1 MSRKRAS
8 LLFASCFCLLF
19 ISATSDFSL
28 AKGEG
33 DTTEG
38 REEELKTLREKR
50 DRFFKEDAN
59 SPLKE
64 VDRKNFKGLFYY
76 PINLRYA
83 MTGSVERYPIEPKP
97 IYVDLPTNKKRDKK
111 YVKYGRF
118 KFKWE
123 DKNCILQIY
132 RPLGGGELF
141 LPFKDKT
148 SGVETY
154 TGGRY
159 LHIEPMS
166 GGKVLIDFNR
176 AYHPFCVYSEKYTC
190 PFAPKENWLDIPIQ
204 AGEKGVR

>member
-1 MSRKRAS
+1 MSRKRGS
-8 LLFASCFCLLF
+8 LLFDSCICLLL
-19 ISATSDFSL
+19 ISAMPDFSL

-33 DTTEG
+33 DTTGG
-38 REEELKTLREKR
+38 REEELTALREKR

-64 VDRKNFKGLFYY
+64 VDRKNFKGLLYY

-123 DKNCILQIY
+123 EKNYFLQIY

-154 TGGRY
+154 SGGRY
-159 LHIEPMS
+159 LHIEPMP

-176 AYHPFCVYSEKYTC
+176 AYHPFCVYSEKYT
-190 PFAPKENWLDIPIQ
+190 
-204 AGEKGVR
+204 